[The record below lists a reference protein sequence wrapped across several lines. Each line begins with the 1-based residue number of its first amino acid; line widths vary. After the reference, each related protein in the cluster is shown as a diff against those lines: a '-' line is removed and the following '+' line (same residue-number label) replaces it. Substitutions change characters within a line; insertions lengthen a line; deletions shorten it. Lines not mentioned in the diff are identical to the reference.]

1 MRRLRP
7 NLSPTG
13 WARRICNFHHDSWSY
28 HDSYAG
34 EADFLGQELV
44 YRDRRPVWSMAYYGY
59 LLDPEHIDALRAG
72 HTVQSALTR
81 LYAEGRF
88 LGGFV
93 ADVGEYRYLDTNA
106 GDVGRF
112 TGEEWIEHE
121 GRRVYELRYFG
132 GLIRY

>member
-7 NLSPTG
+7 NLCPTG
-13 WARRICNFHHDSWSY
+13 WARRICNFITTQWSY

-59 LLDPEHIDALRAG
+59 LLDPEHVDAVRAG
-72 HTVQSALTR
+72 HTVQSALTSHLCGGSVSWR
-81 LYAEGRF
+81 L
-88 LGGFV
+88 V

-121 GRRVYELRYFG
+121 GRRG
-132 GLIRY
+132 IRAP